1 MEIPS
6 VKQLADAG
14 LHFGH
19 KEGAWHP
26 SMRPYIYTSKQGV
39 HIFDLEKT
47 GEKLEEALEFI
58 KTSASKDKD
67 VLLVGTKVR
76 IGEVVE
82 EVGDKVG
89 LYYIGRNWLGGL
101 LTNFQ
106 TIRKNIERLNEMEDK
121 RKKGDYERYTK
132 KEQLEID
139 EEIEELN
146 KTYGGVKE
154 MTRLPDVVVVLD
166 GKTNDLA
173 VREANRLDIP
183 TVLLADSN
191 VDITEVEYPIPGND
205 DAIKAV
211 ELITKLIGK
220 AYQEGREKAEK
231 SAKKKEGKKKD
242 SDKER
247 KEK

>member
-6 VKQLADAG
+6 VEQLADAG

-26 SMRPYIYTSKQGV
+26 SMKPYIYTSKQGV

-47 GEKLEEALEFI
+47 REKLEEALEFI
-58 KTSASKDKD
+58 RTSASKDKD

-82 EVGDKVG
+82 EVGDKAG
-89 LYYIGRNWLGGL
+89 LYYIGLSWLGGL

-106 TIRKNIERLNEMEDK
+106 TIRKNIEKLNKMEEK
-121 RKKGDYERYTK
+121 REKGEYEHYTK

-146 KTYGGVKE
+146 KIYGGVKN
-154 MTRLPDVVVVLD
+154 MTDPPDIMVVLD

-173 VREANRLDIP
+173 VREANKLDIP

-220 AYQEGREKAEK
+220 AYQEGREEAEK
-231 SAKKKEGKKKD
+231 SSKKKKGKGEKEEDKKKQ
-242 SDKER
+242 K
-247 KEK
+247 